1 MKCVDKQIEVV
12 EMSDQSQ
19 YLEYIGVYNADA
31 SIWGEVSYW
40 FGGRLGIRNCL
51 LCDVT
56 HGLFRERSNWVQCS
70 ESLGV
75 SFSTYHRDDA
85 PQDVRDAANGNYP
98 IVLGRTATEI
108 KVVLNDS
115 QIEAC
120 NGSPELRSRG
130 CIATTVSRTPTAGV
144 LKLLRPCTNIDDI
157 YLETSANLFE
167 IQLRRSTH
175 GGFGYR
181 LDDETRGFTNF
192 ARGNRSRHT
201 N

>member
-1 MKCVDKQIEVV
+1 
-12 EMSDQSQ
+12 MSDHSQ

-40 FGGRLGIRNCL
+40 FGARFGIRHCS

-56 HGLFRERSNWVQCS
+56 HGLFRERAAWVQCS

-108 KVVLNDS
+108 KVVLNDA

-120 NGSPELRSRG
+120 NGSPESLIAALRS
-130 CIATTVSRTPTAGV
+130 AP
-144 LKLLRPCTNIDDI
+144 
-157 YLETSANLFE
+157 
-167 IQLRRSTH
+167 
-175 GGFGYR
+175 
-181 LDDETRGFTNF
+181 
-192 ARGNRSRHT
+192 
-201 N
+201 